1 MICVLLLKKER
12 WNKLI
17 EIMDVQFTEEDEI
30 VKTNIIL
37 TLDDKVVFNVQT
49 LPSRS

>member
-1 MICVLLLKKER
+1 
-12 WNKLI
+12 
-17 EIMDVQFTEEDEI
+17 MDVQFIEEDEI